1 MMKLS
6 TPSFSDQLSLNE
18 TIEYLTQSALVD
30 GIAEFGSRASQD
42 VSAASDYDLLILLT
56 SLPMRVF
63 QLLTTIDGRLADIV
77 LVETETADSLLAT
90 GERPTALFE
99 ALFARKM
106 QTARIH
112 YDRSGRLHRLQQ
124 LVTSPTWDAPP
135 AASAAM
141 SAWPSIWFWQSFGL
155 LQIER
160 MAQSNDPVHRLAVD
174 MLLAACL
181 AGTWR
186 SYFDVRALPWD
197 GEKAALRYWMAHD
210 VGYYQTVQRCLGA
223 GDAQERLVAYRALVQ
238 QTIEPIGSILRLG
251 ETAVVL
257 AQGAAEWEDVDAIL
271 RYWNSLF
278 SS

>member
-1 MMKLS
+1 MS
-6 TPSFSDQLSLNE
+6 PIHS
-18 TIEYLTQSALVD
+18 LTQSPLVD
-30 GIAEFGSRASQD
+30 GVAEFGSRSSQD

-56 SLPMRVF
+56 SIPMRVF

-77 LVETETADSLLAT
+77 LIETEAADSLLAK
-90 GERPTALFE
+90 GERPAAVFE

-112 YDRSGRLHRLQQ
+112 YDRSDRLHRLQQ
-124 LVTSPTWDAPP
+124 LVTSPAWEAAP
-135 AASAAM
+135 AASAQIR
-141 SAWPSIWFWQSFGL
+141 AWPGIWFWQCFGL

-160 MAQSNDPVHRLAVD
+160 MAESHDPVHRLAVD
-174 MLLAACL
+174 MLLTACL

-186 SYFDVRALPWD
+186 SYFNVRALPWD

-210 VGYYQTVQRCLGA
+210 ASYYETVQSCLGA
-223 GDAQERLVAYRALVQ
+223 VDRQARLAAYRALVQ
-238 QTIEPIGSILRLG
+238 QTIEPIGPILRLG

-257 AQGAAEWEDVDAIL
+257 AQAEAEWADVDAIL
-271 RYWNSLF
+271 RYWNGLF